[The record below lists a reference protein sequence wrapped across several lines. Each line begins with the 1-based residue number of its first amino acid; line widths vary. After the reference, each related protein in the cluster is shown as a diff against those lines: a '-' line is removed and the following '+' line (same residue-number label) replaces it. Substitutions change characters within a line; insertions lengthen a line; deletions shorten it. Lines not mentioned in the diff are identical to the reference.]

1 MAPQYAD
8 SEEEGFAW
16 MYPLARVT
24 TGDYF
29 ECCDGLEALMKAV
42 GIKEMKARLSEYVR
56 AVRAGEVV
64 LVTDRGEVVAELRP
78 PTERAEMAGTLE
90 GALAALKEAG
100 EVTRATRSKEN
111 WTWTT
116 RGLGLDAGS
125 AARLLDELRAERDG
139 S

>member
-1 MAPQYAD
+1 
-8 SEEEGFAW
+8 
-16 MYPLARVT
+16 
-24 TGDYF
+24 
-29 ECCDGLEALMKAV
+29 MKAV

-100 EVTRATRSKEN
+100 EVTRATRSKKGWA
-111 WTWTT
+111 WTS